1 MTFKELIAQLDIWE
15 DWKRSYNNFV
25 PKFIEEAKTGK
36 NWDQWDQSIF
46 YEFFER
52 PNDQCVSSLKQ
63 GYFTN
68 KEKENIRNH
77 WNELAPMLQ
86 SIALSQEEPL
96 FDTYYKIKDVL
107 RQYTFQNR
115 KAATNRLIASLQPKL
130 LCTVVNEDML
140 WQLFSFLKNS
150 IEDPIPN
157 FESGNWFK
165 NSYNL
170 WKFYQQQYPEQTYA
184 DLITLPWTTFEYFK
198 SGNQLP
204 TFSQN
209 DMSEN
214 IVLEDIINLL
224 KNKKQIIFQGAPGT
238 GKTYLA
244 KKIAKSFVESTPLS
258 DFDITKLIKVG
269 LKIESVNNSAVYEVI
284 NIENNKV
291 ILRKSTGND
300 GITSFDMIKEFYKTK
315 RWEGEITDNN
325 TRRGATLAKF
335 IYNNREKLF
344 DMQIKLV
351 QFHPSYTYEDFVRG
365 IEIKT
370 DNGQPE
376 YISQNRMLA
385 KLAKEACDN
394 WNLYNLVQKNKAQE
408 TIEKE
413 SKFEQFIDN
422 IQQVIDDSGKYQ
434 LTENVYLFE
443 YDDIRFKYKGDNWFT
458 HASGLNM
465 KYSELKK
472 VIDSELIER
481 SEIKRITDIES
492 LTRSHATY
500 YTKMAEK
507 YKEFIPN
514 NINEH
519 TKGIELKNY
528 VLIIDEIN
536 RANLPA
542 VLGELIYALE
552 YRGEKVESIY
562 PIDGDNKLILPPN
575 LYIIGTMNTADRSVG
590 QIDYAIRRR
599 FAFIDMLPKVLI
611 DEPGFDIDLFKKVS
625 TFFIDNI
632 EDYINDPGNI
642 TLKKSECL
650 SDEFSPEDV
659 WIGHSYFIMKN
670 NNRDMRLNYEIKPI
684 LREYLKDGILKESVN
699 GKDTKTVINNL

>member
-1 MTFKELIAQLDIWE
+1 MTFKELVAQLDIWE
-15 DWKRSYNNFV
+15 DWKNSYNIFV

-36 NWDQWDQSIF
+36 NWDQWDQSVF

-77 WNELAPMLQ
+77 WNKLAPMLQ
-86 SIALSQEEPL
+86 SIALSQEKPL
-96 FDTYYKIKDVL
+96 FNTYYKIKDTL

-140 WQLFSFLKNS
+140 WQLFSFLKNNVD
-150 IEDPIPN
+150 DPIPE
-157 FESGNWFK
+157 FEGGNWFK

-170 WKFYQQQYPEQTYA
+170 WKFYQQQHPDRTYT

-198 SGNQLP
+198 SSNQLS
-204 TFSQN
+204 TFSKN

-214 IVLEDIINLL
+214 TTLEDIIELL

-244 KKIAKSFVESTPLS
+244 KKIAKSFVTSTSLS
-258 DFDITKLIKVG
+258 DSDITKLIKVG
-269 LKIESVNNSAVYEVI
+269 LKIESANGSGAYEVI
-284 NIENNKV
+284 SIENNKV
-291 ILRKSTGND
+291 VLRKSTGKN
-300 GITSFDMIKEFYKTK
+300 GTTSFDKIKDFYKTK
-315 RWEGEITDNN
+315 QWEEEITDND
-325 TRRGATLAKF
+325 TRRGAALAKF
-335 IYNNREKLF
+335 IYTNQEKLF
-344 DMQIKLV
+344 DTQIKLV

-365 IEIKT
+365 IEVKT

-376 YISQNRMLA
+376 YISQNRILA
-385 KLAKEACDN
+385 KLAKEACEN
-394 WNLYNLVQKNKAQE
+394 WNLYNLAQKNKAQE

-413 SKFEQFIDN
+413 SKFEQFIDS
-422 IQQVIDDSGKYQ
+422 IQQEIDKSEKYQ

-443 YDDIRFKYKGDNWFT
+443 YDDIRFKYKGDNWST
-458 HASGLNM
+458 HANGLNM

-481 SEIKRITDIES
+481 SDIKRITDIES

-500 YTKMAEK
+500 YTRMAEK
-507 YKEFIPN
+507 YKVFIPN
-514 NINEH
+514 NINKH
-519 TKGIELKNY
+519 TEGIELKNY

-552 YRGEKVESIY
+552 YRGEKVESMY

-611 DEPGFDIDLFKKVS
+611 SEPEFDIDLFKKVS
-625 TFFIDNI
+625 TFFIENI
-632 EDYINDPGNI
+632 EDYINDPENT
-642 TLKKSECL
+642 TLNKSEWL

-659 WIGHSYFIMKN
+659 WIGHSYFIMKE
-670 NNRDMRLNYEIKPI
+670 NNRSIRLNYEIKPI
-684 LREYLKDGILKESVN
+684 LREYLKDGILKESIN

>member
-300 GITSFDMIKEFYKTK
+300 GITSFDTIKEFYKTK

-507 YKEFIPN
+507 YKGFIPN